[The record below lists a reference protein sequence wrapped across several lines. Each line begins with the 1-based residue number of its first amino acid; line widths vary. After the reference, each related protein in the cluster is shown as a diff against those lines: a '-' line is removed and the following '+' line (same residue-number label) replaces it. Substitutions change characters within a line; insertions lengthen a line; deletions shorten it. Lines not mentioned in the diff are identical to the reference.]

1 MPSQRTVDRTSLAEK
16 IKQVVAN
23 PAQRMRLMR
32 TEPCTVS
39 PFWRLT
45 ISVNDDK
52 DKLRS
57 LPLITG
63 DFGDKVLI
71 FHCRKVPLPIIERDS
86 IESQRRFREVM
97 AEELPHYLH
106 WLLNEFEIAEEMLS
120 YGDGRSATRFGFR
133 EYHAPVIKE
142 GLFDDTPHAELM
154 RLIDMARFTSKTGWS
169 PDDEETA
176 NVTNASL
183 WDIPGD
189 KDVEDPR
196 TGEKLRLWWG
206 RAETLQMLLTGEG
219 GYVCNV
225 STMAKKLFQHSS
237 KCSTL
242 LGRLHDEESVRD
254 VRLQK
259 KDTNKWKGWIIAP
272 PGE

>member
-71 FHCRKVPLPIIERDS
+71 FHCRKVALPIIERDS

-97 AEELPHYLH
+97 AAELPHYLH
-106 WLLNEFEIAEEMLS
+106 WLLNEFTIPEEMLR
-120 YGDGRSATRFGFR
+120 YGDGRSATRFGFK

-142 GLFDDTPHAELM
+142 GLFDDTPHAELL
-154 RLIDMARFTSKTGWS
+154 RLIDMATFTTKGGWS
-169 PDDEETA
+169 PDDEQSVS
-176 NVTNASL
+176 VTNAVL
-183 WDIPGD
+183 WDLPGD
-189 KDVEDPR
+189 KELTNPR
-196 TGEKLRLWWG
+196 TGERLNVWWG
-206 RAETLQMLLTGEG
+206 RAETLQMLLTGEA

-225 STMAKKLFQHSS
+225 ATMAKKLFQHSS
-237 KCSTL
+237 KCATL
-242 LGRLHDEESVRD
+242 LGRLHDDDMIRGT
-254 VRLQK
+254 RLDK
-259 KDTNKWKGWIIAP
+259 KDTKHWKGWVIAP
-272 PGE
+272 PSE